1 MLNYNQAL
9 TDQTL
14 LQDLH
19 MKEIKPI
26 MKLIIRGKKREFI
39 SAVGKSLN
47 ILLPTEANTST
58 QSDKL
63 TALWLSPDEWMIF
76 SNEPVDEETNNYET
90 EELLNKNIS
99 KLNLGAITDVTDQF
113 VMINLKG
120 SKIYELFQTGSP
132 FNFNDFQNKKGAVAQ
147 TILTKIDIIIRNQD
161 KNTVKLFVRRS
172 LSQHLFSWMNDAASR
187 L

>member
-9 TDQTL
+9 PEQKL
-14 LQDLH
+14 FQDLQ

-26 MKLIIRGKKREFI
+26 MKLIVRGKKREFI

-47 ILLPTEANTST
+47 IFLPTEANTAT

-76 SNEPVDEETNNYET
+76 SNEPVDENTNNYEI
-90 EELLNKNIS
+90 EILLNKNIS

-120 SKIYELFQTGSP
+120 NKIYELFQSGSP
-132 FNFNDFQNKKGAVAQ
+132 FNFNDFQNKKGAVTQ
-147 TILTKIDIIIRNQD
+147 TILTKIDIIVQNLD
-161 KNTVKLFVRRS
+161 KNVVNLFVRRS
-172 LSQHLFSWMNDAASR
+172 FSQHLFSWMNDAASR

>member
-9 TDQTL
+9 PKGTSI
-14 LQDLH
+14 QDLQ
-19 MKEIKPI
+19 MEEIKPI

-39 SAVGKSLN
+39 SAIGKSLN

-63 TALWLSPDEWMIF
+63 TAVWLSPDEWMIF
-76 SNEPVDEETNNYET
+76 SNQTLDESSNNYET
-90 EELLNKNIS
+90 EEVLNNNIS

-120 SKIYELFQTGSP
+120 NKIYELFQTGSP
-132 FNFNDFQNKKGAVAQ
+132 FNFNDFRNKKGAVTQ
-147 TILTKIDIIIRNQD
+147 TILNKIDIIVHNQD
-161 KNTVKLFVRRS
+161 KNTINLFVRRS
-172 LSQHLFSWMNDAASR
+172 FSQHIFSWMNDAASR

>member
-9 TDQTL
+9 PEKTL
-14 LQDLH
+14 LQDLQ

-26 MKLIIRGKKREFI
+26 MKLIVRGKKREFI

-58 QSDKL
+58 QGDKL
-63 TALWLSPDEWMIF
+63 TALWLSPDEWMIY
-76 SNEPVDEETNNYET
+76 SNEPVNENTNSYET
-90 EELLNKNIS
+90 EELLNNNIS

-113 VMINLKG
+113 VIINLKG
-120 SKIYELFQTGSP
+120 NKIYELFQSGSP
-132 FNFNDFQNKKGAVAQ
+132 FNFNDFQNKKGAVTQ
-147 TILTKIDIIIRNQD
+147 TILNKIDIIIHNLD
-161 KNTVKLFVRRS
+161 KNTVNLFVRRS
-172 LSQHLFSWMNDAASR
+172 FSQHLFSWMNDAASR

>member
-1 MLNYNQAL
+1 MLNYNQSL
-9 TDQTL
+9 PDQTL
-14 LQDLH
+14 LQDLQ

-47 ILLPTEANTST
+47 MLLPIKSNTST

-147 TILTKIDIIIRNQD
+147 TILTKIDIIIHNQD
-161 KNTVKLFVRRS
+161 KNTVNLFVRRS
-172 LSQHLFSWMNDAASR
+172 FSQHLFSWMNDAASR

>member
-1 MLNYNQAL
+1 MLNYNQSL
-9 TDQTL
+9 PDQTL
-14 LQDLH
+14 LQDLQ

-90 EELLNKNIS
+90 KNC
-99 KLNLGAITDVTDQF
+99 
-113 VMINLKG
+113 
-120 SKIYELFQTGSP
+120 
-132 FNFNDFQNKKGAVAQ
+132 
-147 TILTKIDIIIRNQD
+147 
-161 KNTVKLFVRRS
+161 
-172 LSQHLFSWMNDAASR
+172 
-187 L
+187 

>member
-1 MLNYNQAL
+1 MLNYNQSL
-9 TDQTL
+9 PDQTL
-14 LQDLH
+14 LQDLQ

-47 ILLPTEANTST
+47 ILLPIEANTST

-76 SNEPVDEETNNYET
+76 SNEPVNEETNNYKT

-99 KLNLGAITDVTDQF
+99 KINLGAITDVTDQF

-147 TILTKIDIIIRNQD
+147 TILTKIDIIIHNQD
-161 KNTVKLFVRRS
+161 KNTVNLFVRRS
-172 LSQHLFSWMNDAASR
+172 FSQHLFSWMNDAASR

>member
-9 TDQTL
+9 PKDTL
-14 LQDLH
+14 IQDLQ

-26 MKLIIRGKKREFI
+26 MKLIIRGRKREFI
-39 SAVGKSLN
+39 SAIGKSLN

-76 SNEPVDEETNNYET
+76 SNQPVDEKTNNYET
-90 EELLNKNIS
+90 EELLNKNIA
-99 KLNLGAITDVTDQF
+99 KLNLGAVTDVTDQF
-113 VMINLKG
+113 VMISLKG
-120 SKIYELFQTGSP
+120 NKIFELFQTGSP
-132 FNFNDFQNKKGAVAQ
+132 FNFNDFQNKKGAVTQ
-147 TILTKIDIIIRNQD
+147 TILAKIDIIVHNQD
-161 KNTVKLFVRRS
+161 ENAVNLFVRRS
-172 LSQHLFSWMNDAASR
+172 FSQHLFSWMNDAASR

>member
-9 TDQTL
+9 PKDIL
-14 LQDLH
+14 MQDLQI
-19 MKEIKPI
+19 KEIKPI
-26 MKLIIRGKKREFI
+26 MKLVIRGKKREFI

-63 TALWLSPDEWMIF
+63 TAVWLSPDEWMIY
-76 SNEPVDEETNNYET
+76 SNEPVDENTNNYET
-90 EELLNKNIS
+90 EELLNNNIS
-99 KLNLGAITDVTDQF
+99 KLNLGAVTDVTDQF

-120 SKIYELFQTGSP
+120 NKIYELFQTGSP
-132 FNFNDFQNKKGAVAQ
+132 FNFNDFQNKKGAVTQ
-147 TILTKIDIIIRNQD
+147 TILNKIDIIVHNHD
-161 KNTVKLFVRRS
+161 KNAVNLFVRRS
-172 LSQHLFSWMNDAASR
+172 FSQHLFSWMNDAASR

>member
-9 TDQTL
+9 PNDTL
-14 LQDLH
+14 IQDLQ

-39 SAVGKSLN
+39 SAIGKSLN
-47 ILLPTEANTST
+47 ILLPIEANTST

-63 TALWLSPDEWMIF
+63 SAVWLSPDEWMIY
-76 SNEPVDEETNNYET
+76 SNEPGDENTNNYET
-90 EELLNKNIS
+90 EEILNNNIS

-120 SKIYELFQTGSP
+120 NKIYELFQTGSP
-132 FNFNDFQNKKGAVAQ
+132 FNFNDFQNRKGTVTQ
-147 TILTKIDIIIRNQD
+147 TILNKIDIIVHNLD
-161 KNTVKLFVRRS
+161 KNTVNLFVRRS
-172 LSQHLFSWMNDAASR
+172 FSEHLFSWMNDAASR

>member
-9 TDQTL
+9 PKGTSI
-14 LQDLH
+14 QDLQ
-19 MKEIKPI
+19 MKEVKPI

-39 SAVGKSLN
+39 SAIGKSLN

-63 TALWLSPDEWMIF
+63 TAVWLSPDEWMIF
-76 SNEPVDEETNNYET
+76 SNQPIDESSNDYET
-90 EELLNKNIS
+90 EKILNNNIS

-113 VMINLKG
+113 VMIDLKG
-120 SKIYELFQTGSP
+120 NKIYELFQTGSP
-132 FNFNDFQNKKGAVAQ
+132 FNFNDFQNKKGAVTQ
-147 TILTKIDIIIRNQD
+147 TIIAKVDVIIHNQD
-161 KNTVKLFVRRS
+161 KNDVNLFVRRS
-172 LSQHLFSWMNDAASR
+172 FSEHLFSWMTDAASR

>member
-1 MLNYNQAL
+1 MLNYTPAL
-9 TDQTL
+9 TKETL
-14 LQDLH
+14 IQDLQ
-19 MKEIKPI
+19 MKEINPI
-26 MKLIIRGKKREFI
+26 MKLIVRGKKREFI

-76 SNEPVDEETNNYET
+76 SNDIKNKDLNDYET
-90 EELLNKNIS
+90 EKLLQNNIS
-99 KLNLGAITDVTDQF
+99 KINIGAVTDVTDQF

-120 SKIYELFQTGSP
+120 NKIYELFQSGSP
-132 FNFNDFQNKKGAVAQ
+132 FNFNNFKNKKGATTQ
-147 TILTKIDIIIRNQD
+147 TILGKIDIIVHNQD
-161 KNTVKLFVRRS
+161 KNTVNLFVRRS
-172 LSQHLFSWMNDAASR
+172 FSEHLFSWMNDAASR

>member
-9 TDQTL
+9 PKDIL
-14 LQDLH
+14 MQDLQI
-19 MKEIKPI
+19 KEIKPI
-26 MKLIIRGKKREFI
+26 MKLVIRGKKREFI

-58 QSDKL
+58 QSDRL

-76 SNEPVDEETNNYET
+76 SNQPIDENTNKYET

-99 KLNLGAITDVTDQF
+99 NLNLGAVTDVTDQF

-120 SKIYELFQTGSP
+120 NKIYELFQTGSP
-132 FNFNDFQNKKGAVAQ
+132 FNFNDFQNKKGAVTQ
-147 TILTKIDIIIRNQD
+147 TILNKIDIIVHNQD
-161 KNTVKLFVRRS
+161 KDTVNLFVRRS
-172 LSQHLFSWMNDAASR
+172 FSQHLFSWMNDAASR